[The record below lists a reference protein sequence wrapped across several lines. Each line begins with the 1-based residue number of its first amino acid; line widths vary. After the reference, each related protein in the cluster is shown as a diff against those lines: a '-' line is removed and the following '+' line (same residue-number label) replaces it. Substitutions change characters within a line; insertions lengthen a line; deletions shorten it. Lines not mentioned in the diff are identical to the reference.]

1 VRSSEGG
8 CYEADIT
15 YEIYLNGVELKD
27 AEIASLVSV
36 DEDTMIATLSPSL
49 AEHQTSGYTFT
60 VT

>member
-15 YEIYLNGVELKD
+15 YEIYLNGE
-27 AEIASLVSV
+27 SLTESEAANLASV
-36 DEDTMIATLSPSL
+36 DEDTMTATLSPSL
-49 AEHQTSGYTFT
+49 AEHLTTGYTFT